1 MTNFP
6 DRETQRPGYDYSD
19 INTGGSA
26 PMWILG
32 AIVVLVI
39 LGMVWYGASG
49 PARVG
54 PAPRAVQRSVQ
65 RLNEKRDLR
74 PPSATAKRSCAIVSD

>member
-19 INTGGSA
+19 INAGGSA

-32 AIVVLVI
+32 AIVALAI
-39 LGMVWYGASG
+39 LGMVWYGFSG

-54 PAPRAVQRSVQ
+54 PAPDQPAIQHTTQ
-65 RLNEKRDLR
+65 
-74 PPSATAKRSCAIVSD
+74 PPAPTAPPVEPSTPPKP